1 MDLVYLRSFRLFGIA
16 LFDLISAFL
25 GMIIISLILRKF
37 MFNSVSVEKT
47 VLIAVLLTLPI
58 GIVTHYV
65 IGTKTTL
72 NGYLNLN

>member
-47 VLIAVLLTLPI
+47 VLIAILLTLPI